1 IDLPKTVENAQPIPA
16 LLVNMTFD
24 NENATVTEG
33 IQTSVYGL
41 DWQLPALD
49 TDLIIS
55 EIVLQ
60 EPLPFD
66 FSMEFRQPLEPC
78 GDEFS
83 VVFNYVADGQST
95 VFTSP
100 EPFRFYNCPKCLEA
114 VILKYKEGTY
124 SDAEITNKIFP
135 GLGFKMEAEEEEVT
149 IPELVRLGPIH
160 VYGDGFM
167 KEISSLTNFIQYALF
182 TNYDEEKESGQHL
195 MEFEFEPDWSR
206 VEQGKVVFRDIE
218 VNEEGERQILSE
230 MNWTW
235 EIKGAGKIALFDENG
250 DRYDVLFTSKTFVE
264 DDSQIPHIQFEWKGK
279 TFTSEALSSC

>member
-1 IDLPKTVENAQPIPA
+1 MLKILPSFLVALFFLVACVSDSEDTSTEEKNQLTIKSSSKVAIDLPKTVENAQPIPA

-49 TDLIIS
+49 TDLIIN

-124 SDAEITNKIFP
+124 SDA
-135 GLGFKMEAEEEEVT
+135 
-149 IPELVRLGPIH
+149 
-160 VYGDGFM
+160 
-167 KEISSLTNFIQYALF
+167 
-182 TNYDEEKESGQHL
+182 
-195 MEFEFEPDWSR
+195 
-206 VEQGKVVFRDIE
+206 
-218 VNEEGERQILSE
+218 
-230 MNWTW
+230 
-235 EIKGAGKIALFDENG
+235 
-250 DRYDVLFTSKTFVE
+250 
-264 DDSQIPHIQFEWKGK
+264 
-279 TFTSEALSSC
+279 